1 MNIGR
6 TNSVIAGTTID
17 KIYPIGSIYI
27 SANNINPT
35 SIFGG
40 VWEQI
45 KDVFLLS
52 DGDVYVGGNIGG
64 SAMHAH
70 TTAGHTLTVA
80 EMPSHTH
87 TPNSHKHSVDAH
99 FSSAS
104 GGTYDAYF
112 YNSSANLKQVTRYTE
127 YTTATNQ
134 NTGGGGIHSHGDT
147 GSASSLP
154 PYLVVYMWKRTE

>member
-6 TNSVIAGTTID
+6 TNSIIAGTTID

-35 SIFGG
+35 FVFGG

-52 DGDVYVGGNIGG
+52 DGDVYVSGDKGGN
-64 SAMHAH
+64 ATH
-70 TTAGHTLTVA
+70 THSTNGHTLTIA

-87 TPNSHKHSVDAH
+87 TPNSHKHSVSAK
-99 FSSAS
+99 FSSGS
-104 GGTYDAYF
+104 GGTEEAYF
-112 YNSSANLKQVTRYTE
+112 NNPLADLK
-127 YTTATNQ
+127 
-134 NTGGGGIHSHGDT
+134 
-147 GSASSLP
+147 
-154 PYLVVYMWKRTE
+154 

>member
-6 TNSVIAGTTID
+6 TNSVLTGTTID

-27 SANNINPT
+27 SANNIDPT
-35 SIFGG
+35 FVFGG

-52 DGDVYVGGNIGG
+52 DGDVYVGGNEGG
-64 SAMHAH
+64 NATH
-70 TTAGHTLTVA
+70 THSTNSHTLTIA

-87 TPNSHKHSVDAH
+87 TPNSHKHHVDAK
-99 FSSAS
+99 FSSGS
-104 GGTYDAYF
+104 GGTYDAYL
-112 YNSSANLKQVTRYTE
+112 YNGTSVKQVTRYTE

-134 NTGGGGIHSHGDT
+134 NTGGGGSHSHGDT